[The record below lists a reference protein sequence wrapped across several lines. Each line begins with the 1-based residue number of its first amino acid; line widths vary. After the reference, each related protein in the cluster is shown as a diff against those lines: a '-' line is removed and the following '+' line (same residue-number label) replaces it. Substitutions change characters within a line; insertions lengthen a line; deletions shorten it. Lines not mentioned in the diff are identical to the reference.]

1 MGGRLAGPKEIFPA
15 MFIDHLAQKR
25 AEKALLET
33 VAQAAFPCVGAKS
46 AMARGTLKVLA
57 CHSLDSSWDDLRIYQ
72 TLLDWAAEYKSDP
85 SGLRSLAIT
94 FDGPD
99 DLDEAGFETLMWRRI
114 QSFADK
120 DAWVGQPYDE
130 RVSPDPSDPNFSL
143 SFAGEAFFVVGLHP
157 AASRPARRF
166 PRPTLVFNI
175 HDQFER
181 LRNEGRYEKM
191 RERILERDKAL
202 AGDIN
207 PMLARHGESSEAA
220 QYSGRLVGEEWA
232 CPFRDKR
239 EDAA

>member
-1 MGGRLAGPKEIFPA
+1 

-25 AEKALLET
+25 AEQALLET

-57 CHSLDSSWDDLRIYQ
+57 CRSLDSNRDDLRIYGA
-72 TLLDWAAEYKSDP
+72 LLDWAADYKSDP
-85 SGLRSLAIT
+85 AGLRSLAIT
-94 FDGPD
+94 FNGPD
-99 DLDEAGFETLMWRRI
+99 GLDEAGFETLMWRRI
-114 QSFADK
+114 QAFADK

-130 RVSPDPSDPNFSL
+130 RVSADPADPNFSL

-166 PRPTLVFNI
+166 PQATLVFNI

-181 LRNEGRYEKM
+181 LRTEGRYEKM
-191 RERILERDKAL
+191 RECILDRDRAL

-207 PMLARHGESSEAA
+207 PMLARHGETSEAA
-220 QYSGRLVGEEWA
+220 QYSGRLVGEDWQ

-239 EDAA
+239 EDAQ